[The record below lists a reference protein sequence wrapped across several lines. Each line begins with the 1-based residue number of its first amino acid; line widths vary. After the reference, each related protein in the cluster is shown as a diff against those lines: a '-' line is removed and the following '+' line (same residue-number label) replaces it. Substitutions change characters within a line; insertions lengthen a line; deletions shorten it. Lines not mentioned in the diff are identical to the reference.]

1 MPLKTETLRSVW
13 GKETVRFRRLA
24 AVSVRL
30 SWFLCVDITA
40 AVRKKMTA
48 KRALLE
54 QKQRRKR
61 NEQQPLLVQPS
72 SGGQREGSAE
82 VAGGGSGGS
91 GSKGGKQRRA
101 RRSEERAPLVETPN
115 GASNGEPGATT
126 NRKSRKAGGAVKKA
140 APKREQPKQQ
150 QHEEQEEEKD
160 EVDDRDDDACS
171 VESIPEIPSCRAAPP
186 PKKKQPPRREKK
198 PRQKQAPAPEETPS
212 TTEAAKPPPR
222 KAAPMSAFL
231 ASGGSGSMKVLGAA
245 AATAKDA
252 GAAAKSCSG
261 AAAPAE
267 GSSSTDG
274 AAPAKKE
281 KRVKRRGRK
290 GGPGADDG
298 GDPDKNDS
306 PSGGKTPRLRPL
318 WGPPPIEV
326 GDLDAFALMPAP
338 QGITVMCRITRDK
351 KGMDRGMYPT
361 YFLHME
367 RDDGRKVFLLAGR
380 KRKRSKTS
388 NYLIATDPVDL
399 SRDGDSF
406 VGKLRANLM
415 GTKFT
420 VFDGGLS
427 FEKRGALARDGT
439 GARQEMAAVC
449 YETNVL
455 GFKGPRRMTVVIPG
469 MDAEQQ
475 RVAIRPRGERDSL
488 LSRWTMHSLEGL
500 IELHNKSPVWNDET
514 QSYVLNF
521 HGRVTQASVKN
532 FQIVHDTDLDYI
544 VMQFGR
550 VAEEVFTMDYS
561 YPMCALQAFAI
572 ALSSFDGKLA
582 CE

>member
-1 MPLKTETLRSVW
+1 M
-13 GKETVRFRRLA
+13 
-24 AVSVRL
+24 L
-30 SWFLCVDITA
+30 SIINHHLHHATTPVPSSL
-40 AVRKKMTA
+40 
-48 KRALLE
+48 RALLE

-72 SGGQREGSAE
+72 SGGQHEGSAE

-115 GASNGEPGATT
+115 GASNGSSVKSPRKKSDDSDLAGEPGATT

-245 AATAKDA
+245 AAAAKDA

-306 PSGGKTPRLRPL
+306 PSGGKSDKDAAAETPL
-318 WGPPPIEV
+318 GTPPIEV

-439 GARQEMAAVC
+439 GLRQEMAAVC

>member
-13 GKETVRFRRLA
+13 GKETLLENDGA
-24 AVSVRL
+24 AVNKEKL
-30 SWFLCVDITA
+30 DTQ
-40 AVRKKMTA
+40 
-48 KRALLE
+48 RALLE

-72 SGGQREGSAE
+72 SGGQHEGSAE

-115 GASNGEPGATT
+115 GASNGSSVKSPRKKSDDPDPAGEPGATT

-150 QHEEQEEEKD
+150 QQHEEQEEEKV

-198 PRQKQAPAPEETPS
+198 PRQKQ
-212 TTEAAKPPPR
+212 
-222 KAAPMSAFL
+222 
-231 ASGGSGSMKVLGAA
+231 
-245 AATAKDA
+245 
-252 GAAAKSCSG
+252 
-261 AAAPAE
+261 
-267 GSSSTDG
+267 
-274 AAPAKKE
+274 
-281 KRVKRRGRK
+281 GRK

-306 PSGGKTPRLRPL
+306 PSGGKSDKDAAAETPL
-318 WGPPPIEV
+318 GTPPIEV

-439 GARQEMAAVC
+439 GLRQEMAAVC

-475 RVAIRPRGERDSL
+475 RAAVRPRGERDSL
-488 LSRWTMHSLEGL
+488 LSRWTMRSLEGL

>member
-13 GKETVRFRRLA
+13 GKETLLENDGA
-24 AVSVRL
+24 AVNKEKL
-30 SWFLCVDITA
+30 DT
-40 AVRKKMTA
+40 
-48 KRALLE
+48 

-82 VAGGGSGGS
+82 VAGGGSGSS

-115 GASNGEPGATT
+115 GASNGSSVKSPRKKSDDPDLAGEPGATT

-160 EVDDRDDDACS
+160 EVDGEFVLTTTVFTSHARGWYRVHVD
-171 VESIPEIPSCRAAPP
+171 I
-186 PKKKQPPRREKK
+186 
-198 PRQKQAPAPEETPS
+198 QKQGVLHLL
-212 TTEAAKPPPR
+212 R
-222 KAAPMSAFL
+222 LFL
-231 ASGGSGSMKVLGAA
+231 LLVIISSSSNSSRSSSSSSSSSSRSSSNR
-245 AATAKDA
+245 TKDA

-281 KRVKRRGRK
+281 KRVKRRGRD
-290 GGPGADDG
+290 AAAE
-298 GDPDKNDS
+298 
-306 PSGGKTPRLRPL
+306 TPL
-318 WGPPPIEV
+318 GTPPIEV

-439 GARQEMAAVC
+439 GLRQEMAAVC

>member
-13 GKETVRFRRLA
+13 GKETLLENDGA
-24 AVSVRL
+24 AVNKEKL
-30 SWFLCVDITA
+30 DT
-40 AVRKKMTA
+40 
-48 KRALLE
+48 

-72 SGGQREGSAE
+72 SGGQHEGSAE

-115 GASNGEPGATT
+115 GASNGSSVKSPRKKSDDSDLAGEPGATT

-198 PRQKQAPAPEETPS
+198 PRQKQ
-212 TTEAAKPPPR
+212 
-222 KAAPMSAFL
+222 
-231 ASGGSGSMKVLGAA
+231 
-245 AATAKDA
+245 
-252 GAAAKSCSG
+252 
-261 AAAPAE
+261 
-267 GSSSTDG
+267 
-274 AAPAKKE
+274 
-281 KRVKRRGRK
+281 GRK

-306 PSGGKTPRLRPL
+306 PSGGKSDKDAAAETPL
-318 WGPPPIEV
+318 GTPPIEV

-439 GARQEMAAVC
+439 GLRQEMAAVC

>member
-1 MPLKTETLRSVW
+1 M
-13 GKETVRFRRLA
+13 
-24 AVSVRL
+24 VSTDR
-30 SWFLCVDITA
+30 
-40 AVRKKMTA
+40 
-48 KRALLE
+48 
-54 QKQRRKR
+54 
-61 NEQQPLLVQPS
+61 
-72 SGGQREGSAE
+72 GG
-82 VAGGGSGGS
+82 
-91 GSKGGKQRRA
+91 
-101 RRSEERAPLVETPN
+101 
-115 GASNGEPGATT
+115 
-126 NRKSRKAGGAVKKA
+126 
-140 APKREQPKQQ
+140 
-150 QHEEQEEEKD
+150 
-160 EVDDRDDDACS
+160 DACS

-186 PKKKQPPRREKK
+186 PKKKQPLRREKK
-198 PRQKQAPAPEETPS
+198 PRQKQAPAPEEAPS
-212 TTEAAKPPPR
+212 TTGAAKPPQR
-222 KAAPMSAFL
+222 KTAPMSAFL
-231 ASGGSGSMKVLGAA
+231 ASGGSGSIKVLGGAA
-245 AATAKDA
+245 AAAKDA
-252 GAAAKSCSG
+252 GAAAKSCSGAAAKSCSGAAAKSCSGAAAKSCSG

-267 GSSSTDG
+267 GSSSSSSNTDG

-281 KRVKRRGRK
+281 KRVKKRGRK
-290 GGPGADDG
+290 GGPGADED
-298 GDPDKNDS
+298 GDPDKSDS
-306 PSGGKTPRLRPL
+306 PSGGKSGKDAAAETPL
-318 WGPPPIEV
+318 GTPPIEV

-439 GARQEMAAVC
+439 GLRQEMAAVC

-455 GFKGPRRMTVVIPG
+455 GFKGPRRMAVVIPG

-488 LSRWTMHSLEGL
+488 LSRWTMRSLEGL